1 MAFGSECSL
10 MISSL
15 VSACLMLPPAPSAR
29 TPTRCPEDLPTLGKA
44 EGFERSRTVA
54 WTVSQ
59 GAPNH
64 RARDV
69 VTVPGAPAWA
79 IAKFAYGVAD
89 KDLKEEKVTVW
100 WRGTDCRW
108 QALLTE
114 KTSREDDHD
123 AVDGV
128 KDDGGRI
135 FAPLPALPVGRHR
148 LLFDVHGD
156 RSHAEAT
163 VTVVAPGTQVVLFDI
178 DGTLTID
185 DAQILKQ
192 IEAKARGERYTPLM
206 WDGAP
211 AVAQRWAER
220 GYLVV
225 YVSARPDVVFA
236 ETREW
241 LVAKGFPPG
250 PVLLTDKLRQAIP
263 GERVH
268 KYKSEVVTGLV
279 GRAKVSL
286 VAAYGNASTDIAVYA
301 EAGIPKAKTFIV
313 GPHAGKDGTQAIVYP
328 AHLPSLESLPRATH
342 PAPPAAGW

>member
-1 MAFGSECSL
+1 
-10 MISSL
+10 MISTL
-15 VSACLMLPPAPSAR
+15 VSACLMLPPVSASKAPS
-29 TPTRCPEDLPTLGKA
+29 RCQGDLPTLGKA
-44 EGFERSRTVA
+44 KGFERSRTVA

-79 IAKFAYGVAD
+79 IGKFAYGVAD
-89 KDLKEEKVTVW
+89 KDLKEEMVTVW
-100 WRGTDCRW
+100 WRGSDCRW
-108 QALLTE
+108 QSIFTA
-114 KTSREDDHD
+114 KTSREDDHE

-128 KDDGGRI
+128 NDDGGRI

-156 RSHAEAT
+156 RSRAEAT
-163 VTVVAPGTQVVLFDI
+163 ITVVAPGTEAVLFDI
-178 DGTLTID
+178 DGTLTTD

-192 IEAKARGERYTPLM
+192 LEAKTRGERYTPLM

-211 AVAQRWAER
+211 AVAERWAER

-225 YVSARPDVVFA
+225 YVSARPDVVA
-236 ETREW
+236 TETREW
-241 LVAKGFPPG
+241 LVQKGFPPG
-250 PVLLTDKLRQAIP
+250 PVLLTDRLRQAIP

-268 KYKSEVVTGLV
+268 KYKSEAVASLLERGKL
-279 GRAKVSL
+279 SL
-286 VAAYGNASTDIAVYA
+286 VAAYGNALTDITVYA
-301 EAGIPKAKTFIV
+301 EAGIPKEKTFIV
-313 GPHAGKDGTQAIVYP
+313 GPHAGKDGTQAISYP
-328 AHLPSLESLPRATH
+328 THLPSLASLPRATR